1 MPENLQDRVADMHE
15 HFGSVVQYH
24 FGPRSRPRTT
34 TITRAWSVVGSVRTS
49 CSDEIALAAVT
60 LTPAA
65 AAAAAATADDDD
77 DDDDDVDGSDAS
89 MSCM

>member
-1 MPENLQDRVADMHE
+1 MPENLQDRVADKHE
-15 HFGSVVQYH
+15 HIGNVVQHH
-24 FGPRSRPRTT
+24 FGPRTRPRTAT
-34 TITRAWSVVGSVRTS
+34 MGRAWSVRTT

-65 AAAAAATADDDD
+65 AAAD